1 MTNLRKY
8 AFDTEFAADGAILRE
23 TPRRTPEDIAKANE
37 DAYERGKQ
45 DALAQAERR
54 VAAALEAIADAASGV
69 LTRLDVE
76 SQAMRAEAARLAIVS
91 ARRIAGAALDA
102 FGLERAQRAVEA
114 AMDLLRHQPRLV
126 VKLPP
131 DIAEQLKP
139 RIAAMCETHAYAAA
153 VLVRADD
160 ALKAGEVVIDW
171 SDGLIAMDPAD
182 AAKRIEQLID
192 AALAAPHEAHS

>member
-1 MTNLRKY
+1 MTNVRKY
-8 AFDTEFAADGAILRE
+8 AFDTEFAADGAIVRE
-23 TPRRTPEDIAKANE
+23 TPRRTPEDIEKANE

-54 VAAALEAIADAASGV
+54 AAAALEAIADAASGV

-76 SQAMRAEAARLAIVS
+76 SQAMRAEAARLALVS
-91 ARRIAGAALDA
+91 AQQIAGAALDE
-102 FGLERAQRAVEA
+102 FGLERAQKAVEA

-131 DIAEQLKP
+131 EVADQLKP

-153 VLVRADD
+153 VLVRAEPN
-160 ALKAGEVVIDW
+160 LKTGEVVIDW
-171 SDGLIAMDPAD
+171 SDGMIAMDPAD
-182 AAKRIEQLID
+182 AAKRIEDLID
-192 AALAAPHEAHS
+192 AALAAPREAHS